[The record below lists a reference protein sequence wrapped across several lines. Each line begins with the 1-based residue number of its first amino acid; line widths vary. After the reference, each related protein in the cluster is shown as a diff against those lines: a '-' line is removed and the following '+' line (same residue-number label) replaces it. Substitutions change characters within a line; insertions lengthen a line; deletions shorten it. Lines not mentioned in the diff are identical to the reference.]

1 METTHDRGDKIL
13 TGPEPGDLVGLECV
27 RVSTVESTRADTSE
41 RDRER
46 KRAALTL
53 LISLTVSARRSGG
66 CTYSAWGDMSMSHSR
81 QAPAAHT
88 TGSALPH
95 HRFNGGRYNGLK
107 P

>member
-41 RDRER
+41 RDREI

-53 LISLTVSARRSGG
+53 DFAFIGASRRGPRAPRGPRASGSRSSVEGRARRA
-66 CTYSAWGDMSMSHSR
+66 SAILIQG
-81 QAPAAHT
+81 AALCL
-88 TGSALPH
+88 G
-95 HRFNGGRYNGLK
+95 
-107 P
+107 